1 MKKVIQYILLFFVI
15 GIGIYFMTKDTSST
29 LSVGL
34 TEFAVDQPYQR
45 VQKIFFADNNGNT
58 ILLEKRGDGKWDLNQ
73 KYLARPES
81 VDLLLDVFKNIEV
94 QGPIPTKGLALTTK
108 LMAVSHVKVEIYT
121 DDPLEPEKIWY
132 IGQASGKGYGTEM
145 LLETPED
152 GRSSLPYYTHI
163 LSFKGH
169 LKARFFTNENDWRY
183 TSVFEYSNLEFDRVE
198 VEYPMEN
205 HNSFSVDL
213 KSDGDL
219 ALFDERRV
227 ELSNFDT
234 SKVRDFILGFKF
246 MHYEIVSDSVSA
258 GFRDSV
264 FSSTPLA
271 QFSVIEKGGTDTN
284 SITLYPIKAYGKYAA
299 ENPEKPWDPNRIYG
313 DYKGEFVFCQYYAF
327 DRILYRK
334 SEFIQ

>member
-1 MKKVIQYILLFFVI
+1 MKKAIQFILLFGVI

-29 LSVGL
+29 LSEGL
-34 TEFAVDQPYQR
+34 TDFAVEQPYQR

-58 ILLEKRGDGKWDLNQ
+58 ILLEKRKDGMWDLNH

-94 QGPIPTKGLALTTK
+94 QGPIPTRGLAVTTK
-108 LMAVSHVKVEIYT
+108 LMAVNHVKVEVYT
-121 DDPLEPEKIWY
+121 EDENSPEKIWY
-132 IGQASGKGYGTEM
+132 IGQASAKGYGTEM

-152 GRSSLPYYTHI
+152 GRSALPYYTHI

-183 TSVFEYSNLEFDRVE
+183 TSVFEYKNLEFDRVE
-198 VEYPMEN
+198 VEYPMED
-205 HNSFSVDL
+205 HNSFSVNL
-213 KSDGDL
+213 ESNGDL
-219 ALFDERRV
+219 RLFDGRQS
-227 ELSNFDT
+227 ELQNFDT

-246 MHYEIVSDSVSA
+246 MHYEIVSDTVSPS
-258 GFRDSV
+258 FRDSV
-264 FSSTPLA
+264 FNSTPLA
-271 QFSVIEKGGTDTN
+271 RFSVIEKGGKDTN
-284 SITLYPIKAYGKYAA
+284 SITLYPIRAYGKFAA
-299 ENPEKPWDPNRIYG
+299 ENPDKQWDPNRIYG
-313 DYKGEFVFCQYYAF
+313 NYKGEFVFCQYYAF